1 VNLFLNPVKART
13 PEPAPNKVMVDVR
26 ERKLHLQG
34 MGRLL
39 EKEGYAFSSI
49 FHMQTFALGLN
60 RTGRIQGGGRGRH
73 KY

>member
-1 VNLFLNPVKART
+1 VNLFLSPVKART

-39 EKEGYAFSSI
+39 EKEGYAF
-49 FHMQTFALGLN
+49 
-60 RTGRIQGGGRGRH
+60 
-73 KY
+73 